1 MDSSLGG
8 QRLRDIPPAPD
19 AAECNAC
26 AQVIYSGGG
35 FSNVFKMPSY
45 QQSAV
50 EEFMTKY
57 TPEYSTDI
65 YNATGSRGYPDI
77 SANG

>member
-1 MDSSLGG
+1 MTSVGATQVNPGAKVTDPES
-8 QRLRDIPPAPD
+8 
-19 AAECNAC
+19 AC
-26 AQVIYSGGG
+26 MQVIYSGGG